1 MNLCPSIVCAALTAV
16 ACVNACAQ
24 TLPGDDSAGLDD
36 RPVSVPPWIAAP
48 VPLQRSAQTP
58 LPAEPMP
65 DAQPSTPPDARMRRA
80 LRSTLATGR
89 LRRPPPGD
97 VRRDDTPYASPYLSS
112 PYAQSQDDPR

>member
-24 TLPGDDSAGLDD
+24 TDPAGLD
-36 RPVSVPPWIAAP
+36 RPVFVLPGITAP

-65 DAQPSTPPDARMRRA
+65 DARPFTPPDTRMRRA

-89 LRRPPPGD
+89 PRRPPPGD
-97 VRRDDTPYASPYLSS
+97 VRHDDTPYASPYLSS